1 MELALDVKVIWQLI
15 CSLFVVYLVT
25 ATARAVL
32 IAAACGGL
40 RIYAPTKGR
49 AEMRRAE
56 TKVLAAEAA
65 VAEAE
70 AVVAAEQLRL
80 LSGGS

>member
-1 MELALDVKVIWQLI
+1 MELALDVSVIWQLI
-15 CSLFVVYLVT
+15 FSLSAVYLVT
-25 ATARAVL
+25 AFARAVL
-32 IAAACGGL
+32 VGVSCGGL
-40 RIYAPTKGR
+40 LIYVLTKG
-49 AEMRRAE
+49 AAAMRRAE
-56 TKVLAAEAA
+56 AKARVGEAA